1 MLHLQSSLS
10 SSIVLQAQFERPLRK
25 FQDSMM
31 PSSEI
36 SGSLLDLSHS
46 PGGYIAPDNRRSVI
60 AASSDVKRDLTG
72 STCRISAII
81 RLTDIIGR
89 TITNASIQ
97 KNTDSGLYDFKM

>member
-1 MLHLQSSLS
+1 
-10 SSIVLQAQFERPLRK
+10 
-25 FQDSMM
+25 M

-72 STCRISAII
+72 STCRISAVI

-97 KNTDSGLYDFKM
+97 KNTDSGLYDFKMRNGKLKRFLWQHCTFGNRSHIAF